1 MAIYSGFTHWKWW
14 FPIVMLVYQRV
25 VVPMISPIQSKDS
38 AWAPDHPQV
47 FAGQLRIVIQPPIS
61 RRTTVLRIA
70 GDGQWVSW
78 YKKYSRYYIYI
89 YVCIYIRIYI
99 YIYIRIYIY
108 IYIRIYIYICL
119 CMFIC
124 MCIYIWLYIY
134 MIVYVFIS
142 LVYFKIDK
150 IMIQNISTKYICSY
164 VHPPIAIKRSTKIPR
179 LSTFAEET
187 FKKCSNYFTFCVF
200 V

>member
-78 YKKYSRYYIYI
+78 YKKYSRYYIYM
-89 YVCIYIRIYI
+89 YVYTYVYI
-99 YIYIRIYIY
+99 YIHTYIYTYVYIY
-108 IYIRIYIYICL
+108 IH
-119 CMFIC
+119 MF
-124 MCIYIWLYIY
+124 MYVHMYVYIYIWLYIY

-150 IMIQNISTKYICSY
+150 IMIQNISTKYIY
-164 VHPPIAIKRSTKIPR
+164 VHMFIPPIAIKRSTKIPR